1 MKIMY
6 IYKKLYS
13 DAHLESEYT
22 ISISENYTPFFVN
35 IVILYSVIF
44 WILIYF

>member
-22 ISISENYTPFFVN
+22 ISISENYTLFLL
-35 IVILYSVIF
+35 ILYSVIF